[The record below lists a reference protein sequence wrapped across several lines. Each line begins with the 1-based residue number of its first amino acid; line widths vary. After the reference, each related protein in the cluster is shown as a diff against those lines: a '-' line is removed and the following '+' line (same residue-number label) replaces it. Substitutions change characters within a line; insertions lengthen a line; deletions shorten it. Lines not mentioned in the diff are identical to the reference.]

1 MIEEDIE
8 QFNMNKTSVIVS
20 CPIDTY
26 SGYGARSR
34 DLVKALIE
42 LDEYDVQILSQRWGN
57 TRVGYLK
64 AHNEYE
70 LSSRIIPQI
79 STKPDI
85 WIQITVPNEFQPVGK
100 FNIGVTAGIET
111 TLCALPWIEGMNRM
125 NLILT
130 SSEHS
135 KKTLSQTR
143 WTKEDKKSGQKFDFK
158 LDKPIE
164 VLLEGADLTKYFPNS
179 NTNFNLESIKES
191 FCFLFVGHWLQGEF
205 KEDRKNIGY
214 LIKTFLETFKNK
226 PNPPALILKT
236 QHSGS
241 SLLDRTALLKKIEG
255 VRNSVKGSLPN
266 IYLIHGEVSDEEIN
280 DLYNHPKVKAM
291 VCLTKGEGFG
301 RPLLEFSLVKKP
313 IIASGWS
320 GHLDFLDKNMTLLVG
335 GDLNKVH
342 PSAVQKDVLLPEA
355 QWFQPNDSDV
365 GKAYKEVFKHYKK
378 YTVLAKKLGFKNSK
392 EFSFES
398 MKNRLKEI
406 LDSNVPEFPKQVQ
419 LNIPGAPS
427 KMQLPKL
434 Q

>member
-1 MIEEDIE
+1 
-8 QFNMNKTSVIVS
+8 MNKTSVVVS

-85 WIQITVPNEFQPVGK
+85 WIQVTVPNEFQPIGK

-143 WTKEDKKSGQKFDFK
+143 WTKEDKKSGQKLDFK

-164 VLLEGADLTKYFPNS
+164 VLLEGADLTKYFPNP

-236 QHSGS
+236 QHSSS
-241 SLLDRTALLKKIEG
+241 SLLDRTALLKKIDG

-280 DLYNHPKVKAM
+280 NLYNHPKVKAM

-355 QWFQPNDSDV
+355 QWFQPNDGDV
-365 GKAYKEVFKHYKK
+365 AKAYKEVFKHYKK
-378 YTVLAKKLGFKNSK
+378 YTVLAKKLGFKNTK